1 LGTPIKNHEEEV
13 MAGKKSKL
21 RVGVIGPGGAGSGRT
36 AEFVSR
42 DDVEVVA
49 AADTRE
55 GVFERLEARL
65 KERVEGYKPGSIKQY
80 IGEYEFTRMIDREDL
95 DIVGVFSPHS
105 LHDVHCKYAM
115 RNGAHVIVEKPM
127 ANFVGDAIAM
137 HKISAGTGKHLV
149 IHYQRHFSSLYI
161 TGRKLI
167 RGGLIGEITKFEVF
181 LAQRWGAGGWRGD
194 PRFSGGGQPND
205 SGSHLQDIFLWMTGL
220 LPKSVFG
227 TTSMDFED
235 NDGKIIKKEVEID
248 SHSAVTMESGAKGKI
263 DILGNTKI
271 GFDEW
276 VILTGTEGTLSIKEG
291 KLLLRGKGK
300 RKEEELP
307 LSRPEGYPRSNID
320 NLVGLIK
327 GKYDAN
333 CASGINGI
341 RTSLLTNSIILSGKG
356 PNEKNRISCDKILE
370 NEGYSMEYV
379 KNLIAE
385 AEKGSMI

>member
-1 LGTPIKNHEEEV
+1 
-13 MAGKKSKL
+13 MAKKKDKL

-36 AEFVSR
+36 AEFISR
-42 DDVEVVA
+42 DDVQVVA
-49 AADTRE
+49 AADTRDAAFDRME
-55 GVFERLEARL
+55 ERF
-65 KERVEGYKPGSIKQY
+65 KERIKGYKPGKIKRY
-80 IGEYEFTRMIDREDL
+80 AGEYEFTQMIDKEDL

-105 LHDVHCKYAM
+105 LHDVHAKYAM

-137 HKISAGTGKHLV
+137 HKISQGSGKHLL
-149 IHYQRHFSSLYI
+149 IHYQRHFASLYI
-161 TGRKLI
+161 TGKRLI
-167 RGGLIGEITKFEVF
+167 REGLIGDITKFEVF

-220 LPKSVFG
+220 LPQSVFG

-235 NDGKIIKKEVEID
+235 DNGKVIKKNVEID
-248 SHSAVTMESGAKGKI
+248 SHSTVTMANGAKGKI

-276 VILTGTEGTLSIKEG
+276 VIMTGTEGTLSIKEG
-291 KLLLRGKGK
+291 KLLFRAKGK

-327 GKYDAN
+327 GEYDTN
-333 CASGINGI
+333 FVSGLNGI

-356 PNEKNRISCDKILE
+356 PKKKNRISCDEILE

-385 AEKGSMI
+385 SEKNSMF

>member
-1 LGTPIKNHEEEV
+1 
-13 MAGKKSKL
+13 MAKDKL

-36 AEFVSR
+36 AEFASR
-42 DDVEVVA
+42 DDVELVA
-49 AADTRE
+49 ASDTRE
-55 GVFERLEARL
+55 EAFDRLEARL
-65 KERVEGYKPGSIKQY
+65 EERIEGYKSGKIKRY
-80 IGEYEFTRMIDREDL
+80 VGEYEFTQMIDKEDL

-105 LHDVHCKYAM
+105 LHDVHAKYAM

-137 HKISAGTGKHLV
+137 HKISMGSGKHLL
-149 IHYQRHFSSLYI
+149 IHYQRHFSDLYI
-161 TGRKLI
+161 TGKKLI
-167 RGGLIGEITKFEVF
+167 KEGIIGEIKEFEVF

-220 LPKSVFG
+220 LPRSVYG

-235 NDGKIIKKEVEID
+235 NDGNVIKKNVEID
-248 SHSAVTMESGAKGKI
+248 SHSDVTMDGDIKGKI
-263 DILGNTKI
+263 DIYGNTKI

-276 VILTGTEGTLSIKEG
+276 VILTGTDGTLTIKGG
-291 KLLLRGKGK
+291 KLLLKSKGSD
-300 RKEEELP
+300 EEKELP
-307 LSRPEGYPRSNID
+307 LSRPEDYPRSNID

-327 GKYDAN
+327 GTYDKN
-333 CASGINGI
+333 YVSGINGI

-356 PNEKNRISCDKILE
+356 PDEKNTISCDEILE

-379 KNLIAE
+379 RQIIAE
-385 AEKGSMI
+385 AEKNRMI